1 MNLKMNFHLITAIRT
16 PLRRLFRA
24 VCIIAGMTCSWTP
37 ISATAQLA
45 GAAPVV
51 SVAHPIFKQVTEWDE
66 FTGRFI
72 AAQRV
77 EVRARVSGYLQS
89 VHFVEGQLVE
99 AGQLLFTIDKLP
111 FAANAE
117 GARADVQS
125 AVTGLKRAQLKFERG
140 QRLQSSRA
148 MSKETMEE
156 RRATRDAAKAE
167 VAAARAKQRTAEL
180 DVGYTE
186 IRSPLAGRSSDIKVD
201 VGNVISGGAANST
214 ILTTIVSLDPIEL
227 EFEGSESEMLRYM
240 RTSLAY
246 RKPTS
251 TKNANPV
258 QARLIDEEGWPHR
271 GFVSFLDNQLD
282 FDTGTIRARAT
293 FPNKDLLFIP
303 GMFARLRMFAQEK
316 HDAVLIP
323 DDIVV
328 SDQARKMV
336 MVVGADNVIEP
347 RIVELGPIVQGLR
360 VVREGLTVEDRV
372 VVNGILRARPGA
384 TVTPKSVEILD
395 PSVAL

>member
-24 VCIIAGMTCSWTP
+24 VCIIAGIICSWTP

-125 AVTGLKRAQLKFERG
+125 AVTGLKRAQLEFERG

-251 TKNANPV
+251 TENANPV

-372 VVNGILRARPGA
+372 VVNGIIRARPGA
-384 TVTPKSVEILD
+384 IVTPKSVEILD
-395 PSVAL
+395 SSVAP

>member
-24 VCIIAGMTCSWTP
+24 VCIIAGIICSWTP

-99 AGQLLFTIDKLP
+99 AGQLLFTIDKRP

-125 AVTGLKRAQLKFERG
+125 SVTGLKRAQLEFERA

-156 RRATRDAAKAE
+156 RRATRDSAKAE

-251 TKNANPV
+251 TENANPV

-336 MVVGADNVIEP
+336 MVVGADNLIEP

-384 TVTPKSVEILD
+384 TVTPKSVKILD
-395 PSVAL
+395 PSVAP

>member
-1 MNLKMNFHLITAIRT
+1 MNLKMNFYLIAAIRT

-24 VCIIAGMTCSWTP
+24 VCIIAGIICSWTP
-37 ISATAQLA
+37 ISATAQLT

-117 GARADVQS
+117 GAKADVQS
-125 AVTGLKRAQLKFERG
+125 AVTGLKRAQLEFERG

-156 RRATRDAAKAE
+156 RRATRDSAKAE

-251 TKNANPV
+251 TENANPV

-336 MVVGADNVIEP
+336 MVVGADNLIEP

-384 TVTPKSVEILD
+384 TVTPKSVKILD
-395 PSVAL
+395 PSVAP

>member
-1 MNLKMNFHLITAIRT
+1 
-16 PLRRLFRA
+16 
-24 VCIIAGMTCSWTP
+24 
-37 ISATAQLA
+37 
-45 GAAPVV
+45 
-51 SVAHPIFKQVTEWDE
+51 
-66 FTGRFI
+66 
-72 AAQRV
+72 
-77 EVRARVSGYLQS
+77 
-89 VHFVEGQLVE
+89 
-99 AGQLLFTIDKLP
+99 
-111 FAANAE
+111 
-117 GARADVQS
+117 
-125 AVTGLKRAQLKFERG
+125 
-140 QRLQSSRA
+140 
-148 MSKETMEE
+148 MEE

-251 TKNANPV
+251 TENANPV

-336 MVVGADNVIEP
+336 MVVGADNLIEP

-384 TVTPKSVEILD
+384 TVTPKSVKILD
-395 PSVAL
+395 PSVAP